1 MTASEI
7 TSLIEE
13 LAPLALQED
22 YDNAGLLIG
31 DKYME
36 ISGVLI
42 TLDVTEAVIDEAVE
56 HNCNLI
62 ISHHPLIF
70 RGLKNITG
78 QDYIQRC
85 VIKAIKNDIAIYAAH
100 TNIDNVLQGVNGK
113 IADLIGLKNLCF
125 AT

>member
-22 YDNAGLLIG
+22 YDNAGLLVG

-36 ISGVLI
+36 ISAVLI

-62 ISHHPLIF
+62 I
-70 RGLKNITG
+70 
-78 QDYIQRC
+78 
-85 VIKAIKNDIAIYAAH
+85 
-100 TNIDNVLQGVNGK
+100 
-113 IADLIGLKNLCF
+113 
-125 AT
+125 